1 MEIIYLKN
9 GLISLMNLRDS
20 FFHLY
25 HGLNALEFQTN
36 SKRSGDLTYR
46 DLMYINLIMFM
57 DDCTVTKLAKLM
69 NLSKPAV
76 TMRVNRLIEQGL
88 IIKQKSK
95 NDERVNILMLSPETY
110 TRFGD
115 NDKRINHA
123 LVKICEE
130 YPAEDVKTFA
140 NMMDRLADL
149 FSDPNI

>member
-1 MEIIYLKN
+1 
-9 GLISLMNLRDS
+9 MNLRDS

-46 DLMYINLIMFM
+46 DLMYI
-57 DDCTVTKLAKLM
+57 
-69 NLSKPAV
+69 
-76 TMRVNRLIEQGL
+76 
-88 IIKQKSK
+88 QKSK

>member
-1 MEIIYLKN
+1 
-9 GLISLMNLRDS
+9 MNLRES

-57 DDCTVTKLAKLM
+57 DDCTVTKLAEIM
-69 NLSKPAV
+69 NISKPAV

-88 IIKQKSK
+88 IIKQKSRK
-95 NDERVNILMLSPETY
+95 DERVNILMLSPETY
-110 TRFGD
+110 ARFGD

-123 LVKICEE
+123 LAKICEE
-130 YPAEDVKTFA
+130 YSPEDVKIFA
-140 NMMDRLADL
+140 NMMDRLAEL
-149 FSDPNI
+149 FQDPDV